1 MRGYLTLVCT
11 VLYWLAMNGNAN
23 GQTIQGQII
32 DVSNNQPLP
41 DVAVQNIHTENGIRS
56 DDDGRFA
63 LDAGRGQ
70 LVEFRK
76 AGYKVL
82 RVRLPNGTFPA
93 YFKVVMEK
101 YVTIP
106 TYDPNG
112 APKDYAS
119 DSAKYYALYKR
130 EVDYPRLT
138 GTDALR
144 HPFSAM
150 SKRSQEIWEFQ
161 KEFEFYQQQKFI
173 DYTFNPK
180 LVYTITGLSGDSL
193 QAYMQMFRPTYQQL
207 KGMNEYAYYNYI
219 KMTTTAYRER
229 GIRAKMPPG
238 RGTR

>member
-1 MRGYLTLVCT
+1 MRGYFTLVCT
-11 VLYWLAMNGNAN
+11 VLYWLAMNGYAC

-32 DVSNNQPLP
+32 DVSDNKPLE
-41 DVAVQNIHTENGIRS
+41 DVAIQNIHTETGVRS
-56 DDDGRFA
+56 GDDGKFM
-63 LDAGRGQ
+63 LDAGKGQ

-76 AGYKVL
+76 EGYKVL

-101 YVTIP
+101 QNTQPV
-106 TYDPNG
+106 YDPNG
-112 APKDYAS
+112 PPKDYPS
-119 DSAKYYALYKR
+119 DSAKYYALYRR
-130 EVDYPRLT
+130 EIEYPKLT
-138 GTDALR
+138 GMDAIR

-180 LVYTITGLSGDSL
+180 LVNTITGLTADSL
-193 QAYMQMFRPTYQQL
+193 HVYMQMFRPTYQQL
-207 KGMNEYAYYNYI
+207 RSMNEYTYYNYI
-219 KMTTTAYRER
+219 KVTAAAFRER
-229 GIRAKMPPG
+229 GIRAKMPPN

>member
-1 MRGYLTLVCT
+1 MRGYFTLVCT
-11 VLYWLAMNGNAN
+11 VLWLAMNGYAS

-32 DVSNNQPLP
+32 DVGNNQPLA

-56 DDDGRFA
+56 DDDGKFA
-63 LDAGRGQ
+63 LEAGKGQ

-101 YVTIP
+101 QSTQP
-106 TYDPNG
+106 MYDPNG
-112 APKDYAS
+112 VPKDYAA

-130 EVDYPRLT
+130 EVEYPKMT
-138 GTDALR
+138 TMDVIR

-161 KEFEFYQQQKFI
+161 KEFEFYQQQKYI
-173 DYTFNPK
+173 DYTFNHK
-180 LVYTITGLSGDSL
+180 LVNTITGLSGDSL

-207 KGMNEYAYYNYI
+207 RSMNEYTYYNYI
-219 KMTTTAYRER
+219 KVTVTAFRER
-229 GIRAKMPPG
+229 GIRAKQPPG